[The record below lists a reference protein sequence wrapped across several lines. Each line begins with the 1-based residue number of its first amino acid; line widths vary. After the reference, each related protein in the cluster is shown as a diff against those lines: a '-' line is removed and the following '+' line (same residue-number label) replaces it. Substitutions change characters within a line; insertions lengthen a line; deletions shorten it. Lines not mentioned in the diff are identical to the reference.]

1 MKTILQKHPLPFFI
15 ALLFLSSCTCNPADG
30 EGKIKAKPI
39 ENRLSQAIV
48 LGADYLLKDITEE
61 GAFVY
66 RINMNPKI
74 RLKRKYN
81 WLRHAGT
88 IYSLA
93 TYVDWSGN
101 KKPLPKIE
109 QTAKYLIETALAPL
123 AEEPELQAIWSLE
136 RYTGKKAPPTAKLGG
151 SGIALVALLSLE
163 KVSPGFNNQKQL
175 EALGKFIQFMQ
186 KSDGGFYSKYIPSK
200 VGRDDSWTS
209 LYYPGEAALGLVML
223 YEYTKDQSFLVSA
236 LNALGYLAR
245 LREGRARVEPDHWG
259 LLATQRVMLH
269 FNKLKEPATSRELLL
284 NHAAQIAK
292 SIMRGQIKNAGGSV
306 PAGAFDRNARTTPVA
321 TRLEGLLAAY
331 SFFPETH
338 MSVRKVIAETA
349 HPSIQLLLD
358 SQVQDGTFKGAM
370 PRSYFGNPAN
380 SSEPPD
386 RRSTEV
392 RIDYNQHFISALM
405 QYSELFYP
413 KVQKVIKQFTN

>member
-1 MKTILQKHPLPFFI
+1 
-15 ALLFLSSCTCNPADG
+15 
-30 EGKIKAKPI
+30 
-39 ENRLSQAIV
+39 
-48 LGADYLLKDITEE
+48 
-61 GAFVY
+61 
-66 RINMNPKI
+66 
-74 RLKRKYN
+74 
-81 WLRHAGT
+81 
-88 IYSLA
+88 
-93 TYVDWSGN
+93 
-101 KKPLPKIE
+101 
-109 QTAKYLIETALAPL
+109 
-123 AEEPELQAIWSLE
+123 
-136 RYTGKKAPPTAKLGG
+136 
-151 SGIALVALLSLE
+151 
-163 KVSPGFNNQKQL
+163 
-175 EALGKFIQFMQ
+175 
-186 KSDGGFYSKYIPSK
+186 
-200 VGRDDSWTS
+200 
-209 LYYPGEAALGLVML
+209 
-223 YEYTKDQSFLVSA
+223 
-236 LNALGYLAR
+236 
-245 LREGRARVEPDHWG
+245 
-259 LLATQRVMLH
+259 
-269 FNKLKEPATSRELLL
+269 
-284 NHAAQIAK
+284 
-292 SIMRGQIKNAGGSV
+292 MRGQIKNAGGSV